1 MIHLNVVLTV
11 FHIDHIYQGVCKTV
25 RTTFQ
30 CIIVLQL
37 RGEGPENLSHSYV
50 PLQDLLPAIGEQRH
64 IEM

>member
-1 MIHLNVVLTV
+1 M
-11 FHIDHIYQGVCKTV
+11 V

-37 RGEGPENLSHSYV
+37 RGEGPEKLKNYGTNLSHSC
-50 PLQDLLPAIGEQRH
+50 LTFQDLLPAIGEQSY